1 MLESGVPITEV
12 ASLVGHQDIQT
23 TYSTYMHLAD
33 RTLQKAAMRCPLVRG
48 NVNPTEIVKTVKE
61 TLENLQLENDS
72 RFIFSL
78 SETSNGLEFSLQT
91 KNE

>member
-1 MLESGVPITEV
+1 MPITEV
-12 ASLVGHQDIQT
+12 ATLVGHKDIQT
-23 TYSTYMHLAD
+23 TYDTYMHLAD
-33 RTLQKAAMRCPLVRG
+33 KTLQKAAMRHPLVRR
-48 NVNPTEIVKTVKE
+48 NVNPTEIIKTVKE
-61 TLENLQLENDS
+61 TLENLQLENDT